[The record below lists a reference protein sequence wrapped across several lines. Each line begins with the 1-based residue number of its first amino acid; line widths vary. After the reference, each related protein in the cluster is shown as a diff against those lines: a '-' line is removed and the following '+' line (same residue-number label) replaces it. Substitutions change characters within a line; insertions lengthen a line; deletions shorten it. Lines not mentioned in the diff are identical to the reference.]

1 MKKLI
6 IAILL
11 SVLVICTSCGKKTA
25 TTPTTAATTTDPAIK
40 ELQAQIDDLSLH
52 VYAQSSILTRVQ
64 AQLKANSM
72 IIKTPVITT
81 PTTISTLPPTP
92 VTPTTPTGPSNV
104 ELAKQIEFL
113 TSNIQNL
120 GDKMSALEDQ
130 MQTLQQNLVG
140 NATNIGLTST
150 SVNGLGI
157 LFITNNIDVGTAGT
171 TSATSAQFA
180 IKITNTTNS
189 IISNLDITGLI
200 TTPSAFTGTLAAGYP
215 QVTDASGN
223 ATITSTYAGD
233 RTVVFEAYG
242 GAKGLTLPVGG
253 SITLR
258 PKISIMAAANN
269 KIAATTF
276 TIAINA
282 ITFDKQP
289 LVLN

>member
-1 MKKLI
+1 
-6 IAILL
+6 
-11 SVLVICTSCGKKTA
+11 
-25 TTPTTAATTTDPAIK
+25 
-40 ELQAQIDDLSLH
+40 
-52 VYAQSSILTRVQ
+52 
-64 AQLKANSM
+64 M
-72 IIKTPVITT
+72 IITTPVITT

-171 TSATSAQFA
+171 TSA
-180 IKITNTTNS
+180 
-189 IISNLDITGLI
+189 
-200 TTPSAFTGTLAAGYP
+200 FTGTLAAGYP